1 MTGYMPKVGSLGL
14 DMMYRTSTVQV
25 NMDYGS
31 EADMVKKLRVS
42 LALQPIAT
50 AIFANSPFTDGRP
63 NSLLSMRSQI
73 WRDTDPDRT
82 GMMAFA
88 FEDGFGYERY
98 VDWALDVPM
107 YFVKRGST
115 YHDVAGA
122 SFRDLF
128 AGKLA
133 QLPGERAT
141 RSDWANHVSTL
152 FPEVRLKRYLEMR
165 GADVGNLEHIV
176 ALSAFWT
183 GLLYDEAALDG
194 AWDLVKSWSAEQR
207 EDLRA
212 SVPKLALKA
221 AVAGRSAQEVARDAL
236 ALSAAGLRRR
246 ALLDEASRDETR
258 YLAYAQEIVASGR
271 TAAERLLERY
281 RGPWNGSV
289 RPAFTECAF

>member
-1 MTGYMPKVGSLGL
+1 
-14 DMMYRTSTVQV
+14 MMYRTATVQV

-31 EADMVKKLRVS
+31 EADMVRKLRVS

-63 NSLLSMRSQI
+63 NGFLSMRSQI

-183 GLLYDEAALDG
+183 GLLYDQAALDG
-194 AWDLVKSWSAEQR
+194 AWNLVKSWSAEQR
-207 EDLRA
+207 EKLRA
-212 SVPKLALKA
+212 DVPKLALKA
-221 AVAGRSAQEVARDAL
+221 IVAGRPVQEVARDAL
-236 ALSAAGLRRR
+236 ALSAAGLKRR
-246 ALLDEASRDETR
+246 ALLDGAGRDETR
-258 YLAYAQEIVASGR
+258 HLAYAQEIVASGR

-281 RGPWNGSV
+281 HGPWKGSV